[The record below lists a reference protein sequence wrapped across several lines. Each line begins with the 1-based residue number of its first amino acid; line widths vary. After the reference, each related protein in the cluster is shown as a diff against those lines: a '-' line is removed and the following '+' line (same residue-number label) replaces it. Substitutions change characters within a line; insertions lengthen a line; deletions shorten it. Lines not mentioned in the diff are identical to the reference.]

1 MFTIHG
7 VFGSPFV
14 RTIRIALDEKRLPWA
29 WSPITVGQHK
39 QEPYLS
45 RQPFGKIPAVED
57 DGFALYETNAVLRYL
72 ERKQPTPALIP
83 TGLHRAARMD
93 QILCIVDNYLFNYVK
108 PVVFNRIIAPH
119 LGVPVNEEAVVA
131 ALPDTR
137 TVLGALSRLHTKGP
151 FLTGETLSLADIAVL
166 PHVDYL
172 HHTPEGY
179 AILQDFP
186 KLLEWLAMMAERP
199 SVQASAR
206 KPEKVLQAE
215 KEDVL
220 LS

>member
-1 MFTIHG
+1 MFTIVG

-14 RTIRIALDEKRLPWA
+14 RTIRIALDEKRLHWA
-29 WSPITVGQHK
+29 WSPITVGEHK

-45 RQPFGKIPAVED
+45 RHPFGKIPAVHD

-83 TGLHRAARMD
+83 ADIHRATRMD
-93 QILCIVDNYLFNYVK
+93 QILCIVDNYLFNYAK

-119 LGVPVNEEAVVA
+119 LGVPVNEEAVIA

-137 TVLGALSRLHTKGP
+137 TVLDALCRLHADGP
-151 FLTGETLSLADIAVL
+151 YLTGATLSLADIAVL

-172 HHTPEGY
+172 HRTPEGH

-186 KLLEWLAMMAERP
+186 KLLGWLAMMAERP

-206 KPEKVLQAE
+206 KPEKVLQVE

-220 LS
+220 F